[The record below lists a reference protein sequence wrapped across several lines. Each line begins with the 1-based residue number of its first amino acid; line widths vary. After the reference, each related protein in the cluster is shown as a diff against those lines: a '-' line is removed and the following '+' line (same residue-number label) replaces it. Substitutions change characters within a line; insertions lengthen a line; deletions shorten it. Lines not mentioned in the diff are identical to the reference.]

1 MIKVVVVDDEILLR
15 KGLISTTPWSSLD
28 CEVVGEASDADE
40 GEEVIKNLQPDIV
53 IMDIKMPGRTGL
65 ELIKSLKSEAGCE
78 FIILSGYGEFS
89 YAQKAIDLGVNSYL
103 LKPVG
108 DEELLEAIR
117 KTVALV
123 KEKAFY
129 KKVKLEYDKQRP
141 VENMFTAAGEGGNS
155 EKYLQKALQYIKEHC
170 GQADLVIKDV
180 ADHLQ
185 ISSSYLWKLFGKKTT
200 YSFNEYLTLCRIK
213 KAITLLSD
221 EHMKVYEIAEACGY
235 KDIHYFSSVF
245 KKIIGMTP
253 TEYRE
258 LKL

>member
-1 MIKVVVVDDEILLR
+1 MIKVVVVDDEVLLR

-129 KKVKLEYDKQRP
+129 KKLNW
-141 VENMFTAAGEGGNS
+141 NM
-155 EKYLQKALQYIKEHC
+155 
-170 GQADLVIKDV
+170 
-180 ADHLQ
+180 
-185 ISSSYLWKLFGKKTT
+185 ISSGRWKICSRPPGKAATAKNICKKPCSILRSIAARRIWSLRMWPTICRFLLRICG
-200 YSFNEYLTLCRIK
+200 SFLARRRLI
-213 KAITLLSD
+213 LS
-221 EHMKVYEIAEACGY
+221 MNI
-235 KDIHYFSSVF
+235 
-245 KKIIGMTP
+245 
-253 TEYRE
+253 
-258 LKL
+258 